1 MQVSF
6 VMEILSRLVNK
17 QIWKLPKLWM
27 GFLKCAHQTVPHS
40 FHVLLQ
46 LPTAQLEDALK
57 EYPTLQ
63 GLLATHANQP
73 TVRPTVTRSSLVLLG
88 LAQEVPQASD
98 AGSGV
103 GQPIAE
109 PTSGTKGT
117 TTDLQTGEQASKG
130 SQ

>member
-1 MQVSF
+1 
-6 VMEILSRLVNK
+6 
-17 QIWKLPKLWM
+17 
-27 GFLKCAHQTVPHS
+27 
-40 FHVLLQ
+40 
-46 LPTAQLEDALK
+46 
-57 EYPTLQ
+57 
-63 GLLATHANQP
+63 
-73 TVRPTVTRSSLVLLG
+73 VLLG

-98 AGSGV
+98 SGSGV

>member
-73 TVRPTVTRSSLVLLG
+73 AVRSTVPRSSLVLLG

-103 GQPIAE
+103 GQLIAE